1 MFDGMSLIYYI
12 KDLKNDMY
20 FFYYF
25 IIFLLFIILIPII
38 INSFILYLLN
48 KIERKGEISNSKLF
62 PSILNKYINYLI
74 EVGKNKEL
82 LSYYKDRCKSELVFY
97 VVILILYFICLMFFF
112 SCN

>member
-1 MFDGMSLIYYI
+1 MFFMFDGMSLIYYI

-20 FFYYF
+20 FFCYF
-25 IIFLLFIILIPII
+25 NIFLLLIILIPII
-38 INSFILYLLN
+38 INSFILYLLI
-48 KIERKGEISNSKLF
+48 KIERKGEISNPKLF

-97 VVILILYFICLMFFF
+97 VVILILYFICLMFFL
-112 SCN
+112 